1 MLGWAKDNPQCV
13 TVLVRENLARLK
25 DFFNV
30 EDTSFVQPVA
40 ENIFPILSDAG
51 VRLQLVLD
59 NIFDTELGEDGK
71 MLMSLARAAH
81 GYGQVIAVTQSEGI
95 AKEVAH
101 LNGARTRLAPQ
112 QENVSVREYRW
123 NEMQAY
129 ELLLYLNATK
139 KVKNSSKPR
148 RTRWWRWW
156 CTVLHIFKKQTTE
169 VESQLEKAV
178 QKTTAEFKED
188 ELLISKTLD
197 SASMPYGSWKPV
209 DIKEF
214 LLSGRKPVTAIAG
227 AASAPQAVWV
237 CQLQPS
243 KDGEQ
248 FELTGNPFKITASV
262 RDVDDLKEVGAD
274 GVDCSTGSRAT
285 TPGCESQSARW
296 STRLSL
302 FNDDVKRTLAFS
314 EPFSLQGG
322 RPQRSGCRWRGLL
335 DRLTRYDPRL
345 RITERALEHPPE
357 SVQRRREED
366 TRLF

>member
-1 MLGWAKDNPQCV
+1 FQLAVSPWQSAASSSLHWLCPFWLGGLFLLWLRYRDRPHADTTHAERLASILLENAKQTREAQNIFLPNISLPLKGTQFQQVVSNVLSDTTLTGVTSIHAEPGVGKSVAVALAMLGWAKDNPQCV

-129 ELLLYLNATK
+129 KLLLYLNATK

-156 CTVLHIFKKQTTE
+156 CTVLHIFKK
-169 VESQLEKAV
+169 
-178 QKTTAEFKED
+178 
-188 ELLISKTLD
+188 
-197 SASMPYGSWKPV
+197 
-209 DIKEF
+209 
-214 LLSGRKPVTAIAG
+214 
-227 AASAPQAVWV
+227 
-237 CQLQPS
+237 
-243 KDGEQ
+243 
-248 FELTGNPFKITASV
+248 
-262 RDVDDLKEVGAD
+262 
-274 GVDCSTGSRAT
+274 
-285 TPGCESQSARW
+285 
-296 STRLSL
+296 
-302 FNDDVKRTLAFS
+302 
-314 EPFSLQGG
+314 
-322 RPQRSGCRWRGLL
+322 
-335 DRLTRYDPRL
+335 
-345 RITERALEHPPE
+345 
-357 SVQRRREED
+357 
-366 TRLF
+366 